1 MKQDLINKISRT
13 KFSDATKTDM
23 INSLTSRYLVDK
35 QKAKINLGDSKIGG
49 FPHLPVDFDY
59 PQEDTYFYEF
69 VGQINLSNLTDNDI
83 PNFPQKGIMYFFIDD
98 DFNVSNVN
106 TKILILS
113 NDISE
118 LEVKHP
124 PKNKKSRCETFLD
137 RTEFT
142 ELKLTF
148 KKDYTIDQN
157 LLDKIVNDQVISGH
171 NPISDFD
178 IEEFYTR
185 DQIWGFTTT
194 WGGGDVEWSAYL
206 AKRRFIGLYWLTLD
220 HQIENL
226 KKENIDF
233 RQWLN
238 NKVDEAI
245 TKQKDILL
253 KYEKTLHIY
262 PYWERELEDL
272 EYTKENLVEFI
283 DNFEHHKSESK
294 KWKMV
299 LSLSSENDAQMCFGD
314 GKMEFFVN
322 SDDLTNQNFQNFYCH
337 IYN

>member
-13 KFSDATKTDM
+13 EFSDETKTDI
-23 INSLTSRYLVDK
+23 INSLTSRYLIDK
-35 QKAKINLGDSKIGG
+35 QKTKINLGDSKIGG
-49 FPHLPVDFDY
+49 FPHLPIDFDY

-69 VGQINLSNLTDNDI
+69 VGQINLSDLTENDI

-98 DFNVSNVN
+98 DFNVSNIN
-106 TKILILS
+106 TKILILC

-124 PKNKKSRCETFLD
+124 PKNKKSRCSTFLD

-157 LLDKIVNDQVISGH
+157 LLDKILNDQVISGH
-171 NPISDFD
+171 NPEPDFD
-178 IEEFYTR
+178 IEQFYTR

-194 WGGGDVEWSAYL
+194 WGGGDAEWSAYL

-220 HQIENL
+220 YQIENL

-233 RQWLN
+233 RNWLN
-238 NKVDEAI
+238 SKVDEAI
-245 TKQKDILL
+245 TNQKDILL

-262 PYWERELEDL
+262 PYWERELADL
-272 EYTKENLVEFI
+272 IYTKENLVEFI
-283 DNFEHHKSESK
+283 DNFEYHKSESK

-322 SDDLTNQNFQNFYCH
+322 SDDLTNQNFQNFYCQ

>member
-1 MKQDLINKISRT
+1 MKQEIIDK
-13 KFSDATKTDM
+13 
-23 INSLTSRYLVDK
+23 INSTKLSEKTKQDIISSLTTRYLVDK
-35 QKAKINLGDSKIGG
+35 KKVKIKIGESKIGG
-49 FPHLPVDFDY
+49 YPHLPTGFDY
-59 PQEDTYFYEF
+59 PQEDNFFYEF
-69 VGQINLSNLTDNDI
+69 VGQINLSDLEENDI
-83 PNFPQKGIMYFFIDD
+83 PNFPKDGIMYFFIDD

-106 TKILILS
+106 TKVILLN
-113 NDISE
+113 NDISN

-142 ELKLTF
+142 ELKLAF

-157 LLDKIVNDQVISGH
+157 LLDKIVNDQITSGQDKQ
-171 NPISDFD
+171 SEFD
-178 IEEFYTR
+178 IEQFYTI

-194 WGGGDVEWSAYL
+194 WGGGDAEWSAYL
-206 AKRRFIGLYWLTLD
+206 AKKRFNGLYWLTLD

-233 RQWLN
+233 RIWLN

-245 TKQKDILL
+245 AKQKDILL

-262 PYWERELEDL
+262 PYWERELVDL
-272 EYTKENLVEFI
+272 EYAKDNLADFI
-283 DNFEHHKSESK
+283 ANFEHHKSESK

-322 SDDLTNQNFQNFYCH
+322 SDDLANQNFNNLYCH

>member
-13 KFSDATKTDM
+13 KFSDVTKTDI
-23 INSLTSRYLVDK
+23 INSLTSRYLIDK
-35 QKAKINLGDSKIGG
+35 QKIKINLGDSKIGG

-69 VGQINLSNLTDNDI
+69 VGQINLSDLTENDI

-118 LEVKHP
+118 LEIKHP

-142 ELKLTF
+142 ELKITF

-157 LLDKIVNDQVISGH
+157 LLDKIVNDQVTSG
-171 NPISDFD
+171 NIPEPDFD
-178 IEEFYTR
+178 IEQFYTR

-194 WGGGDVEWSAYL
+194 WGGGDAEWSAYL
-206 AKRRFIGLYWLTLD
+206 AKRRFSGLYWLTLD
-220 HQIENL
+220 HQIEIL

-233 RQWLN
+233 RNWLN

-262 PYWERELEDL
+262 PYWERELADL
-272 EYTKENLVEFI
+272 EYAKENLVEFI

-299 LSLSSENDAQMCFGD
+299 LSLSSENDAQVCFGD

-322 SDDLTNQNFQNFYCH
+322 SDDLTNQNFNNFYCH